1 MIVAKFCYGC
11 RAAILDSILRFPR
24 SSLAEVKYLLTGR
37 VSNSPTKDSHLP
49 TYTVSF
55 PMEPTLAKPDDLSI
69 REASVFAPFP
79 KLSL

>member
-1 MIVAKFCYGC
+1 MNVANFCYGC
-11 RAAILDSILRFPR
+11 RAAILDSLLRFPR

-37 VSNSPTKDSHLP
+37 VSNPSAKDGHLP
-49 TYTVSF
+49 SYIVSF
-55 PMEPTLAKPDDLSI
+55 SREPTLAKPDDLSI